1 MESNFKKYI
10 RPGILV
16 WLTFFVCLLAL
27 IDGNAGS
34 INIKDS
40 YIKLFEAI
48 LMVVYGSFFI
58 GRSAEKIKNNK
69 DLKGE

>member
-1 MESNFKKYI
+1 MEASWKQYL
-10 RPGILV
+10 RPGILI
-16 WLTFFVCLLAL
+16 WLTVFVCLLAL
-27 IDGNAGS
+27 IDGNVGH

-58 GRSAEKIKNNK
+58 GRSVEKVKNN
-69 DLKGE
+69 EH